1 MRSAE
6 ARIAFLVRGVVR
18 QAMSDAGVQHVSI
31 VGRGARRDLVER
43 WCEVRVTDPPAMD
56 ALLLSTASKTEL
68 LLGGVPRADVHPLG
82 DLYASE
88 LEPFCG
94 SVGVSPPIDELAERA
109 GLPALDRALR
119 RLLDERRDPEAAFA
133 HAPQIRNDVLQLLE
147 RTRFH
152 RSRIGVVPKIGA
164 RTLGIDLLI

>member
-6 ARIAFLVRGVVR
+6 ARIAFIVRGVVR
-18 QAMSDAGVQHVSI
+18 QAMQDAGVQHVSI
-31 VGRGARRDLVER
+31 IGNGARHDLVAR
-43 WCEVRVTDPPAMD
+43 WCEVTPTDAPTSG

-68 LLGGVPRADVHPLG
+68 LLAGVPRADVHPLG

-94 SVGVSPPIDELAERA
+94 RIGVGPPADGLAERA
-109 GLPALDRALR
+109 GLPALDLALR

-133 HAPQIRNDVLQLLE
+133 HVPKIRNDVLQLLE

-152 RSRIGVVPKIGA
+152 RGRIGVVPKIGA
-164 RTLGIDLLI
+164 RTLGIDLFI